1 MYIVQLLAAI
11 TDLFWVISQGLI
23 TDSIIV
29 DFSKALNKVDLKL
42 LHQNLDH
49 IGDDSNQLAWM
60 RFFLKV

>member
-11 TDLFWVISQGLI
+11 TDLFWVISQCLI

-29 DFSKALNKVDLKL
+29 DFSKAFDKVDLKL
-42 LHQNLDH
+42 LLHNLDH
-49 IGDDSNQLAWM
+49 IGDDSNQLAWK